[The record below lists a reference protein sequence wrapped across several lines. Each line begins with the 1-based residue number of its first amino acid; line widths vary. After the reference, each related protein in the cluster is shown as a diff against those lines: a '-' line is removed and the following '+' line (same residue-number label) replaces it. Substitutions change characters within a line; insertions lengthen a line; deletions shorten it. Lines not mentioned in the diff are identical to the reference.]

1 MGQDMNHPALPDLIV
16 CRPIGTIFS
25 ALLIAAG
32 LSTSCVKTIGIREP
46 LPSVT
51 AIGSASFEQASGAML
66 GQGFV
71 SGNKLTTLSNGEE
84 IFPAML
90 AAIRNAES
98 TVNFETY
105 VFEKGDVPEQFAQ
118 ALAERARAGVEVN
131 VILDA
136 QGCKNSEVYHDQMRA
151 AGVNLEIYHS
161 IFWWDLRRYN
171 FRTHRKLLIVD
182 GNIGFI
188 GGVGIADKW
197 AGDARNPDEW
207 RELHFRVDG
216 PVVAQLQ
223 ATFVDN
229 WFSTTDEIL
238 QGPRHF
244 PPLASIGS
252 AKSCAFPSAPKQDQ
266 FAIELM
272 YHLVIASSQNSLL
285 IENAYFIPNKPLVE
299 ALCKASQ
306 RGVKVQII
314 MPGEHMDQ
322 KAVQRASRKCWPELL
337 DAGVELYEYQPTM
350 IHTKLLIADGL
361 FVSLGSANFDPR
373 SLRINDEANLNVMN
387 SDFASELTRIFHEDL
402 ANSQP
407 VDLDRN
413 AVETAIET
421 PAAVAQT
428 PLERQL

>member
-1 MGQDMNHPALPDLIV
+1 MEHTDKPHPNLSLQIAIAL
-16 CRPIGTIFS
+16 S
-25 ALLIAAG
+25 ALLVVTG
-32 LSTSCVKTIGIREP
+32 LSTSCAKNSGIRKP

-51 AIGSASFEQASGAML
+51 AIGSASFEQASGTLL

-71 SGNKLTTLSNGEE
+71 SGNKLTTLSNGNE

-90 AAIRNAES
+90 NAIRSARQ
-98 TVNFETY
+98 TINFETY
-105 VFEKGDVPEQFAQ
+105 VFESGDVPAQFAQ

-136 QGCKNSEVYHDQMRA
+136 HGCKKAEIYHDEMKA

-182 GNIGFI
+182 GRVGFI
-188 GGVGIADKW
+188 GGVGIADNW

-223 ATFVDN
+223 ATFADN

-244 PPLASIGS
+244 PPLASVGS
-252 AKSCAFPSAPKQDQ
+252 SKASAFPSAPRQDE

-272 YHLVIASSQNSLL
+272 YHLVIASAQKSLL
-285 IENAYFIPNKPLVE
+285 IENAYFIPNDPLVE
-299 ALCKASQ
+299 ALRQAAQ

-322 KAVQRASRKCWPELL
+322 KAVQRASRKRWPELL
-337 DAGVELYEYQPTM
+337 EAGVELYEYQPTM

-373 SLRINDEANLNVMN
+373 SLHINDEANLNVM
-387 SDFASELTRIFHEDL
+387 DAGFASELTRIFREDL
-402 ANSQP
+402 DNSLP
-407 VDLDRN
+407 VDLNRD
-413 AVETAIET
+413 ALETAVET

-428 PLERQL
+428 PLESQL

>member
-1 MGQDMNHPALPDLIV
+1 MQPANSSIQVRSGQIAI
-16 CRPIGTIFS
+16 TFS
-25 ALLIAAG
+25 VLLMAVG
-32 LSTSCVKTIGIREP
+32 FSTACVKNSAIRKP
-46 LPSVT
+46 LPSVS

-71 SGNKLTTLSNGEE
+71 PGNRLTILNNGDE

-90 AAIRNAES
+90 DAIRNAKS

-105 VFEKGDVPEQFAQ
+105 VFEQGDIPEKFAQ
-118 ALAERARAGVEVN
+118 ALSERARAGVEVN

-136 QGCKNSEVYHDQMRA
+136 HGCKKSEVYHDQMRT
-151 AGVNLEIYHS
+151 AGVNLEIYHP
-161 IFWWDLRRYN
+161 IFWWDFRRYN

-182 GNIGFI
+182 GSIGFI

-223 ATFVDN
+223 ATFADN
-229 WFSTTDEIL
+229 WFPTTDEVL
-238 QGPRHF
+238 QGAPYF
-244 PPLASIGS
+244 PALASIGS
-252 AKSCAFPSAPKQDQ
+252 AKSSAFPSAPKQDE

-272 YHLVIASSQNSLL
+272 YHLVIASSQKSLL
-285 IENAYFIPNKPLVE
+285 IENAYFVPNKPLVE
-299 ALCKASQ
+299 ALCKAAN

-322 KAVQRASRKCWPELL
+322 KAVQRASRKSWPELL

-350 IHTKLLIADGL
+350 IHSKLLIADGL

-373 SLRINDEANLNVMN
+373 SLHINDEANLNVMN
-387 SDFASELTRIFHEDL
+387 AAFASELTRIFRKDL

-407 VDLDRN
+407 AKRDRN
-413 AVETAIET
+413 PAKATIEA
-421 PAAVAQT
+421 PAAVVQA
-428 PLERQL
+428 PLEGQL